1 MSSRRSPAPE
11 IPPAPRTIGYYDD
24 SQGAGGTTRYL
35 LELLEGLD
43 RREFRPV
50 FLAPVWRPW
59 QRAMLER
66 GVDVVTPEGHIA
78 AGTGAPDTLPPTP
91 RSSSFLASPGAA
103 PGPAAPRRR
112 LPVPKSVAWTAGHL
126 RELGALVRLF
136 RSTPLDLLHSN
147 NAGAEIAPVAAR
159 LAGVP
164 RVLATWHVHSDYDL
178 DLVHQGLHYRL
189 LEIACMRSLD
199 RAIAVSQATKR
210 DWIERCH
217 LGADYAPRVAVIHN
231 GVVMGR
237 LARRRSRAEARAALR
252 LPPDALVLGGVGKLA
267 PIKGFD
273 VLLRALPAVF
283 ERAPA
288 LHVVLAGAG
297 PQREEL
303 LELARAGGF
312 ADRLHLVG
320 FVAEV
325 REVLEAIDIYVQP
338 SRREAHPLALLE
350 AGALGLPTVAST
362 AGGMPETLIDGQTG
376 LLAPV
381 EDVEALARAL
391 ITLVSDAALRE
402 RLGQAARAR
411 VSTEFSHERM
421 VARTVALYRE
431 MLMAPA
437 HGLRGLRRWA

>member
-1 MSSRRSPAPE
+1 MSQRRAPSPTSPN
-11 IPPAPRTIGYYDD
+11 PPHPKKIIGYYDD

-43 RREFRPV
+43 RQEFQPV
-50 FLAPVWRPW
+50 FLAPARRPW
-59 QRAMLER
+59 QRVMLER
-66 GVDVVTPEGHIA
+66 GIDVVTPEGRIVA
-78 AGTGAPDTLPPTP
+78 NTSGPDSLP
-91 RSSSFLASPGAA
+91 SSSPSPSPPSSVAA
-103 PGPAAPRRR
+103 PGPPAAPARR
-112 LPVPKSVAWTAGHL
+112 LPVPKSVAWTVGHI
-126 RELGALVRLF
+126 RELGTLVRLF
-136 RSTPLDLLHSN
+136 RGAPLDLLHSN

-178 DLVHQGLHYRL
+178 DLVHQGFNYRL

-217 LGADYAPRVAVIHN
+217 LGPGYAPRVAVIHN
-231 GVVMGR
+231 GVAIDR
-237 LARRRSRAEARAALR
+237 LARRRSRAEARAAFG
-252 LPPDALVLGGVGKLA
+252 LPPGALVLGGVGKLA

-283 ERAPA
+283 QRTPE

-303 LELARAGGF
+303 LQLARAGGF

-325 REVLEAIDIYVQP
+325 REVLEAIDVYVQP

-350 AGALGLPTVAST
+350 AGALGLPTIAST
-362 AGGMPETLIDGQTG
+362 AGGMPETIVDGETG
-376 LLAPV
+376 LLVPV
-381 EDVEALARAL
+381 EDVAALGRAL
-391 ITLVSDAALRE
+391 STLVSDAALRE
-402 RLGQAARAR
+402 RLGQAARTR
-411 VSTEFSHERM
+411 VATEFTHERM
-421 VARTVALYRE
+421 VARTVSVYRE
-431 MLMAPA
+431 MLAAPA
-437 HGLRGLRRWA
+437 EGLRRWA